1 VTTYDPYREDCPT
14 RLVLDR
20 IADKWTVL
28 LMGLL
33 ADGPKRFSAL
43 KREVGGISQK
53 MLTQTLRSLEG
64 DGLLTR
70 TVTPTVPVTVTY
82 ALTPLGR
89 SLSETLE
96 AVRRWA
102 EANIAAVLAARRRR
116 ARAAAFSSP

>member
-1 VTTYDPYREDCPT
+1 VTKWNPYDEDCPT
-14 RLVLDR
+14 RVVLDR

-33 ADGPKRFSAL
+33 AEGPKRFSQL

-96 AVRRWA
+96 GVRLWA
-102 EANIAAVLAARRRR
+102 EENIQAVLAARKRR
-116 ARAAAFSSP
+116 ARAAA

>member
-1 VTTYDPYREDCPT
+1 MTKWNPYTEDCPT
-14 RLVLDR
+14 RVVLDR

-28 LMGLL
+28 VMGLL
-33 ADGPKRFSAL
+33 GPGPKRFSQL

-96 AVRRWA
+96 GVRLWA
-102 EANIAAVLAARRRR
+102 EENIAAVLAARRRR
-116 ARAAAFSSP
+116 EREAAAA